1 MSKPIIDPRA
11 EALQY
16 MDKHKIKI
24 LFDILG
30 CRLAR
35 DKPENPNEFL
45 VNELQ
50 KIQQQKS
57 ANLTVRTRRPLIAG
71 KIKMLKQFAIGHC
84 VY

>member
-1 MSKPIIDPRA
+1 MSKPVVDPRA

-16 MDKHKIKI
+16 MEKNKIKV

-30 CRLAR
+30 CRLGKE
-35 DKPENPNEFL
+35 KPENPNEFL

-57 ANLTVRTRRPLIAG
+57 ANLTVSAQVASCETIIA
-71 KIKMLKQFAIGHC
+71 
-84 VY
+84 

>member
-1 MSKPIIDPRA
+1 MSKPIVDPRA

-16 MDKHKIKI
+16 MDKNKINI

-50 KIQQQKS
+50 KIQQQKA
-57 ANLTVRTRRPLIAG
+57 ANLTVSILI
-71 KIKMLKQFAIGHC
+71 
-84 VY
+84 